1 MEILAAAGTLVAG
14 LAFLVLAYGN
24 LNYERHRRSHGV
36 VTQGVIVDSA
46 WRMNTVEAIYQAPEV
61 EFVDQQGTTR
71 RFQQPSGTSFRP
83 EVGSQVSV
91 WYDPADPDEP
101 PVIHEDRATKMF
113 PVVFGLVGLATTV
126 VGAVLLVGAVA

>member
-1 MEILAAAGTLVAG
+1 VEILAALGTLVAG

-24 LNYERHRRSHGV
+24 LNYERHRRSRGV

-46 WRMNTVEAIYQAPEV
+46 WRMNSVEAIYQAPEV

-83 EVGSQVSV
+83 ELGSQVAV
-91 WYDPADPDEP
+91 WYDPADPFAD
-101 PVIHEDRATKMF
+101 PVLHEDTATRMF
-113 PVVFGLVGLATTV
+113 PVVFGLVGLVAVV
-126 VGAVLLVGAVA
+126 VGAVLLVGALA

>member
-24 LNYERHRRSHGV
+24 LNYERHRRTRGV

-46 WRMNTVEAIYQAPEV
+46 WRMNSVEAIYQAPEV

-83 EVGSQVSV
+83 DVGSQVAV
-91 WYDPADPDEP
+91 WYDPSDPDEP
-101 PVIHEDRATKMF
+101 PVLHEDKPTKMF
-113 PVVFGLVGLATTV
+113 PVIFGLVGLAATV
-126 VGAVLLVGAVA
+126 IGAVLLVGAVA